1 MEVCRKA
8 KSASHLTAPW
18 GLHRLQSRRR
28 MKRSCRRCLMLSHTL
43 FCPVAPPP
51 QMPQRLRTWQNPCLQ
66 MKRTGCILE
75 ETFCR
80 TASVNTVA
88 WPKQRVTHQVIC
100 LCQGHQKAWK
110 VRAQTAPASLSC
122 VPRAAFIWKMNISS
136 TNSSHLCFR
145 DHPALSF
152 LSPPQLSLLLDQS
165 WQQPWKEVNRS
176 EAGLCLFHQHLL
188 TKQKKLDCRKDVCDG
203 LFYDWSLKKKINSP
217 QLFINSRMVFSR
229 RVVVQY

>member
-1 MEVCRKA
+1 MPAR
-8 KSASHLTAPW
+8 PNW
-18 GLHRLQSRRR
+18 
-28 MKRSCRRCLMLSHTL
+28 CRRVCSPTESLKGNFAFNYVSYLLIVSP
-43 FCPVAPPP
+43 FFPP
-51 QMPQRLRTWQNPCLQ
+51 
-66 MKRTGCILE
+66 
-75 ETFCR
+75 
-80 TASVNTVA
+80 
-88 WPKQRVTHQVIC
+88 
-100 LCQGHQKAWK
+100 QGHQKAWK

-203 LFYDWSLKKKINSP
+203 LFYDWSLKKKRSTP
-217 QLFINSRMVFSR
+217 PSFLLTLEWSSVVELLFSTEISLPVMVVLLSALTLN
-229 RVVVQY
+229 